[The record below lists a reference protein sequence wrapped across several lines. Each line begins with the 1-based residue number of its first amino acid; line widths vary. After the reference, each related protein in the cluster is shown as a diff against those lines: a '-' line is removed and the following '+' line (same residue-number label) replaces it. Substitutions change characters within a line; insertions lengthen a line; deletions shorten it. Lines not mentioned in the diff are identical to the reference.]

1 MSKEYLEQFLEQVG
15 SDKELQAQIE
25 NQLDSDGN
33 ISIDVLIALGIEFGC
48 EFDIEDLWN
57 SEELRDEELDGDGV
71 VATYNDGITV
81 SNRWKDVNLRFNKDR
96 IGTPEE
102 TE

>member
-1 MSKEYLEQFLEQVG
+1 M
-15 SDKELQAQIE
+15 
-25 NQLDSDGN
+25 
-33 ISIDVLIALGIEFGC
+33 IALGIEFGC